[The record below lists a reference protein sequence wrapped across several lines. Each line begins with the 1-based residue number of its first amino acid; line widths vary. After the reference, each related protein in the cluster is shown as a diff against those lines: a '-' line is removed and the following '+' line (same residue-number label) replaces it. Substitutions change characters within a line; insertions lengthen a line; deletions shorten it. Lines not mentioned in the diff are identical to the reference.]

1 MCDVCCD
8 VEKEDDE
15 NGSIR
20 KAFEQGHI
28 SEEEFKKQLE
38 EELRDFYQKKMKN
51 RRVDSIV
58 NQIDK
63 KVKEEL
69 GYKSPTL
76 SLLKEDD
83 KKKYLSED
91 ECQKVIKEVF
101 EIHKWQEDL
110 LKNFFDKTWYEETY
124 DEQRSALIQEYL
136 VKEKLKMVLV
146 DRVNSNLHEKHLG
159 FNNTNFSGNNN

>member
-1 MCDVCCD
+1 MCDGCCD
-8 VEKEDDE
+8 VEKDE

-76 SLLKEDD
+76 SLLKEND
-83 KKKYLSED
+83 KQKYLSED
-91 ECQKVIKEVF
+91 ECQKIIKEVF

-110 LKNFFDKTWYEETY
+110 LKNFFDKTWYKETY

-146 DRVNSNLHEKHLG
+146 DRVNSNLHERHLG

>member
-1 MCDVCCD
+1 
-8 VEKEDDE
+8 
-15 NGSIR
+15 
-20 KAFEQGHI
+20 
-28 SEEEFKKQLE
+28 
-38 EELRDFYQKKMKN
+38 MKN

-63 KVKEEL
+63 KVKKEL

-76 SLLKEDD
+76 SLLKEND
-83 KKKYLSED
+83 KQKYLSED

-136 VKEKLKMVLV
+136 VKEKLKMALV
-146 DRVNSNLHEKHLG
+146 DRVNSNLNKRHLG
-159 FNNTNFSGNNN
+159 FNNTNFSENNN